1 MLMADQ
7 SASER
12 AYVRL
17 KQDILGGALTAGPLD
32 LRAISD
38 KLRMSVTPVREALA
52 RLSAERLVKLAPHQG
67 YAVASLSSRRLEN
80 LYEFAAGLV
89 DMSILRCISRIRLGG
104 PPPETRPPYRTY
116 AEGMSAVVRDIG
128 AAQPNLELRDHLF
141 ALDDRLQPTRRC
153 EPAIFAGCDE
163 ELTILAGLWDQRRLI
178 SLQRRFRDHF
188 ERRID
193 SADALVRLLAEPAGD
208 G

>member
-1 MLMADQ
+1 MMADQ

-32 LRAISD
+32 LRALSD
-38 KLRMSVTPVREALA
+38 RLRMSVTPVREALA

-80 LYEFAAGLV
+80 LYEFAASLV
-89 DMSILRCISRIRLGG
+89 EMAILRCISGIRMGG
-104 PPPETRPPYRTY
+104 APSAARPVYRTY
-116 AEGMSAVVRDIG
+116 AEGMSALVRDIG

-141 ALDDRLQPTRRC
+141 ALDDRLQPARRS
-153 EPAIFAGCDE
+153 EATIFGDCDE
-163 ELTILAGLWDQRRLI
+163 ELTALAGLWDQRWLTP
-178 SLQRRFRDHF
+178 LQRRFREHF

-193 SADALVRLLAEPAGD
+193 SADTLVRLLAEPSGD